1 MLKHFWKFRNP
12 KNFDNYKNRKFFM
25 LKMATKLW
33 AALLVL
39 FTTLLT
45 SSAQLFYK
53 FGSAT
58 VSLNLLELFTNY
70 YLIAGLLLYAVGGTL
85 MIISFRGGEVSVLY
99 PIIAT
104 SYIWVSFLSMFFLGE
119 IMNEFKWFGV
129 VIIIAG
135 IALIGYGSKDG
146 TPGVA

>member
-1 MLKHFWKFRNP
+1 
-12 KNFDNYKNRKFFM
+12 
-25 LKMATKLW
+25 MATKLW

-53 FGSAT
+53 LGSVT
-58 VSLNLLELFTNY
+58 LTINPIGLLTNH
-70 YLIAGLLLYAVGGTL
+70 YLIAGIFLYAVGGAL

-104 SYIWVSFLSMFFLGE
+104 SYIWVSFLAMIFLKE
-119 IMNEFKWFGV
+119 TMNLFKWVG
-129 VIIIAG
+129 IIAIIAG
-135 IALIGYGSKDG
+135 IISIGYGSKDAVQ
-146 TPGVA
+146 GVV